1 MVQSSLAAS
10 SGNELSVIAMPSWS
24 SLKKNDSVILLDSS
38 SSEEN
43 EEPKKNDSVIL
54 LDPSSAEDNEEA
66 NRPAVKVEKTGSDDT
81 GSKKRKACDMI
92 WREHTGFGLCRGSNQ
107 LPCSFGKDGLPAQAG
122 PCSRC
127 DLCSSEALEALH
139 DGMPQRVTHLL
150 SNLHGKPLK
159 HAFVRIKIVLG
170 KAAEADYKMR
180 RHRVLQRRNP
190 HRPKRAPRKPVK
202 A

>member
-1 MVQSSLAAS
+1 MS
-10 SGNELSVIAMPSWS
+10 SWS
-24 SLKKNDSVILLDSS
+24 SLKKGGKVISLDTS

-43 EEPKKNDSVIL
+43 KEPNSPV
-54 LDPSSAEDNEEA
+54 NEEA
-66 NRPAVKVEKTGSDDT
+66 AEGKEAAVASKAESHMPAVKVEKTEPDDT
-81 GSKKRKACDMI
+81 SSKKRKACDMI

-127 DLCSSEALEALH
+127 DLCSSDALEALH

-180 RHRVLQRRNP
+180 RQRVLQRRNP
-190 HRPKRAPRKPVK
+190 HRPKR
-202 A
+202 